1 MRLGGGMS
9 TQEQPKKVAVL
20 GGGPAAIAAAFDL
33 TADSLKG
40 RFEVTVYQPGWR
52 LGGKCASGRNP
63 AANRG
68 SRIEEHGLHIW
79 FGFYDNAFRVMR
91 EAYDELGRTT
101 GPLRTLEEAFKGCE
115 EAILFDR
122 QEGRWETFALKAPVN
137 SQKPGVQAP
146 PPGFWDIARWM
157 CEWAARE
164 YKDRGSPGGGTAP
177 FSSLDDSPGGGLRPA
192 LEKFAAGE
200 DGAGAPAGEGLLDA
214 ALALSQDAQAKG
226 TDLLPRPPLR
236 SLGLHAV
243 SGTPVEHLLA
253 KLLSG
258 FRDWLFKELGS
269 RLQQDADLRL
279 FFTIFDTFAS
289 ATAGIVEEDVLSN
302 GWESIND
309 HDLCDWLKMHGAK
322 EVTLGAT
329 PADRS
334 PMLRSIYDVA
344 FGYREGK
351 IANADIAAG
360 TAINDF
366 LRLSFGYRGSPMYK
380 MQAGM
385 GDTVFTPFYEVL
397 KKRGVT
403 FKFFH
408 AVTELGLSAD
418 GELVQEITVVPQV
431 AVPAGEYRP
440 LVKVKE
446 LGCWPS
452 EPLWDQLAGGEEL
465 KKREID
471 FERSANPLGCAP
483 VKLRLGSDFDQVVLG
498 IPVGAIKRDGI
509 CAQISARHP
518 RFAQMLANAATVRTQ
533 AFQLW
538 LTQTPGKLGWPHPE
552 NSVAGT
558 YAEPLDTWCDMTHLL
573 ARENWSPADGVAGLA
588 YFCGVLDELPGE
600 GAAEATARVF
610 QNMLTFLA
618 TLVGPLWPRAVSH
631 RDGAMDFSWLA
642 DPGRFIAGP
651 GRAASQYWR
660 ANTTGSEE
668 YVLTPAGS
676 VKHRLAAGAS
686 GIGNLVLAGDWTLN
700 GIDGGCV
707 EAAVTSG
714 VQAAAHL
721 SGAKPQIVG
730 HSPTWL
736 SDPNPGPIAMPPPLG
751 PQGGGGG
758 GGGEDPTKAAPPPR
772 VGDAP

>member
-1 MRLGGGMS
+1 MS
-9 TQEQPKKVAVL
+9 TQKQPKKVAVL
-20 GGGPAAIAAAFDL
+20 GGGPAAIAAAFEL
-33 TADSLKG
+33 TADAVKG

-52 LGGKCASGRNP
+52 LGGKCASGRNVT
-63 AANRG
+63 ANRG

-79 FGFYDNAFRVMR
+79 FGFYDNAFRLMR
-91 EAYDELGRTT
+91 EAYEELGRST
-101 GPLRTLEEAFKGCE
+101 GPLRTLEEAFEGCD

-122 QEGRWETFALKAPVN
+122 QEGRWESFALKAPVN
-137 SQKPGVQAP
+137 SLKPGVSTP

-164 YKDRGSPGGGTAP
+164 YKDLGSPGGSAP
-177 FSSLDDSPGGGLRPA
+177 FSAIYDSSDGELRSA
-192 LEKFAAGE
+192 LEKVAAGAE
-200 DGAGAPAGEGLLDA
+200 GAGAPAGEGLLQA

-236 SLGLHAV
+236 TQGLQAV
-243 SGTPVEHLLA
+243 GGTAVEHLLA
-253 KLLSG
+253 TLIGG
-258 FRDWLFKELGS
+258 FRDWLWKELGE
-269 RLQQDADLRL
+269 RLRQDAHLRL

-289 ATAGIVEEDVLSN
+289 ATAGIVEEDVLTK

-309 HDLCDWLKMHGAK
+309 HDLCEWLKLHGAK

-329 PADRS
+329 PAERS
-334 PMLRSIYDVA
+334 PLLRSIYDVA

-351 IANADIAAG
+351 IEKADIAAG

-366 LRLSFGYRGSPMYK
+366 LRLSFGYRGSAMYK

-397 KKRGVT
+397 RKRGVS

-408 AVTELGLSAD
+408 AVTELGLSPD

-431 AVPAGEYRP
+431 EIPAGEYRP

-465 KKREID
+465 KKREVD
-471 FERSANPLGCAP
+471 FELSANPLERAP
-483 VKLRLGSDFDQVVLG
+483 VKLQLGADFDEVVLG

-509 CAQISARHP
+509 CTQISDRYP
-518 RFAQMLANAATVRTQ
+518 RFAAMLANAATVRTQ

-538 LTQTPGKLGWPHPE
+538 LTQTPEQLGWKHSE

-558 YAEPLDTWCDMTHLL
+558 YAEPIDTWCDMTHLL
-573 ARENWSPADGVAGLA
+573 VREDWSAADGVGGLA
-588 YFCGVLDELPGE
+588 YFCGVLDDRPGE
-600 GAAEATARVF
+600 GAVEATERVF
-610 QNMLTFLA
+610 QNMLTFLV

-631 RDGAMDFSWLA
+631 LNGAMDFTWLA
-642 DPGRFIAGP
+642 DPGRSIVGP
-651 GRAASQYWR
+651 ARAASQYWR

-676 VKHRLAAGAS
+676 VQYRLAAGES
-686 GIGNLVLAGDWTLN
+686 GVGNLVLAGDWTLN

-714 VQAAAHL
+714 VQAARHL
-721 SGAKPQIVG
+721 TGATPQIVG
-730 HSPTWL
+730 ESPTWL
-736 SDPNPGPIAMPPPLG
+736 SDPNPGPIAMPPPLRKD
-751 PQGGGGG
+751 GGG
-758 GGGEDPTKAAPPPR
+758 GGGEADPTKAAPPPR